1 MHDAK
6 VFISCC
12 SYEWDVFLSFIPQLF
27 MIVTVGIKITP
38 FTLDSNLLENIFRAY
53 YVQRSMLDI
62 GISKKYRDLSS
73 KSLETTWSNSPVLR
87 KNIMKEF

>member
-1 MHDAK
+1 
-6 VFISCC
+6 
-12 SYEWDVFLSFIPQLF
+12 

-73 KSLETTWSNSPVLR
+73 KSLETT
-87 KNIMKEF
+87 